1 VNCWAILG
9 LEPTSDER
17 AVLRAYAK
25 KLRETRPE
33 DDPEGFQRLL
43 AAREQALAWRERIP
57 PPPKPP
63 ATLDDDEEEGRFE
76 PAEQGGRAFRIVIGA
91 EMSAPPK
98 DEPRIGGSGGPDWR
112 AHRPT
117 PVLAPP
123 EPRTPPLDDDKGWRS
138 PRVEFEPAPP
148 GASAPDEVAALRARW
163 LALSRE
169 GDDVFWRLEAWE
181 EILRRAGALA
191 ILERETVRRE
201 LVALFAGR
209 LQPLADSKGH
219 PRSEILAVLGRL
231 EEEFDLTRPPAGAKR
246 LSAPNLVVLA
256 DWLNAVAATREVA
269 RRRALGAAA
278 YRSESGIPLI
288 PQEDRAVVLG
298 TKELIEDYDHLWRLH
313 RRRWRPVGRIAWRAT
328 LVPSAVCANLDAP
341 RLAGLVLALDWATFI
356 LAGVALRALET
367 DGPFWNH
374 PWWFGGEA
382 ALPIAAFLA
391 ARLAA
396 IFLWPRF
403 SIQAA
408 VRRVRRADLAGL
420 ALPAARKAI
429 LSRRFGDRWWMRPQ
443 PIVGGFADLMALA
456 AVIAVIGGVFGP
468 PG

>member
-17 AVLRAYAK
+17 AVLRAYAR

-57 PPPKPP
+57 PPPPKPP
-63 ATLDDDEEEGRFE
+63 VPLDDDEGDRFE
-76 PAEQGGRAFRIVIGA
+76 AADPGGRPFRIVLGA

-98 DEPRIGGSGGPDWR
+98 DEQRLGGSGGPDWR

-117 PVLAPP
+117 PVLPPP
-123 EPRTPPLDDDKGWRS
+123 EPRAPPVHDDWSWRS

-169 GDDVFWRLEAWE
+169 GDEVFWRLEAWE

-209 LQPLADSKGH
+209 LPPLADSKGY
-219 PRSEILAVLGRL
+219 PRPEILAVLGRL
-231 EEEFDLTRPPAGAKR
+231 AEEFDLTRPPAGSKR
-246 LSAPNLVVLA
+246 LSEPNLAALA

-269 RRRALGAAA
+269 RRRALGKAA

-298 TKELIEDYDHLWRLH
+298 TKELIDDYDHLWRLH
-313 RRRWRPVGRIAWRAT
+313 RRRWRPIGRIAWRAV
-328 LVPSAVCANLDAP
+328 LVPCSVCANLDAP
-341 RLAGLVLALDWATFI
+341 RLAGLVLALDLATFV
-356 LAGVALRALET
+356 LAGAALRALET
-367 DGPFWNH
+367 DGPFGSH
-374 PWWFGGEA
+374 PWRFGAEA
-382 ALPIAAFLA
+382 GLPVAAFLA

-408 VRRVRRADLAGL
+408 VRRVRDADLAGL

-429 LSRRFGDRWWMRPQ
+429 LSRRFGDRWWMRPLA
-443 PIVGGFADLMALA
+443 IFGGLMDLMALA
-456 AVIAVIGGVFGP
+456 AVIAVVGGVIGP
-468 PG
+468 SN